1 MTIRSARLR
10 RLPAAV
16 AFALAAAPCAAH
28 VPSVQ
33 ECREG
38 SDFIFHAAQARDAG
52 ATRAF
57 FVDRLEA
64 DLIAIRSYPK
74 TLRWFAQD
82 ASDEALLVGAAQE
95 VFDAPHGA
103 ELHRS
108 AFLARCLKLIEAATR

>member
-1 MTIRSARLR
+1 MNRRRDTLR
-10 RLPAAV
+10 CLPATV
-16 AFALAAAPCAAH
+16 LLALVAAPCTAH

-52 ATRAF
+52 ASRAF

-64 DLIAIRSYPK
+64 DLIAIRAYPK

-82 ASDEALLVGAAQE
+82 AADEGLLVGAAQE
-95 VFDAPHGA
+95 VFDSPRKA

-108 AFLARCLKLIEAATR
+108 AFLARCLKLTGAAAR

>member
-1 MTIRSARLR
+1 MLHR
-10 RLPAAV
+10 
-16 AFALAAAPCAAH
+16 LAAAAAIGLAATPCAAH

-64 DLIAIRSYPK
+64 DLIAIRAYPK

-82 ASDEALLVGAAQE
+82 AADEALLVGAAQE
-95 VFDAPHGA
+95 VFDSPHRA

-108 AFLARCLKLIEAATR
+108 AFLARCFKLIEAATR